1 MSKRC
6 NDKPTTELRDAL
18 DDLDFLN
25 NELSDYELPTTPPPV
40 KPKGKDDTFKDIAN
54 LCSQYRVP
62 IKFMDELN
70 HLLNG
75 WELYMAGL
83 FHRHSDQSCP
93 VCGKVV
99 GNPALVDVTYFHEKC
114 DCSEVDYPH
123 LGERLAHRD
132 CLYQLNKNQ
141 LPEEYIEANLKHLPE
156 LMFID
161 TPVSRMSRQ
170 DLLAIIGWH
179 RGELKNLRMGAKGE
193 V

>member
-1 MSKRC
+1 M
-6 NDKPTTELRDAL
+6 NNKPTNSPNNWL

-25 NELSDYELPTTPPPV
+25 LELDGYQLPTTPPPT
-40 KPKGKDDTFKDIAN
+40 KPKNKDETFKDIAN

-70 HLLNG
+70 QLLNG

-83 FHRHSDQSCP
+83 FHRHFDEGCP
-93 VCGKVV
+93 VCGTVIK
-99 GNPALVDVTYFHEKC
+99 NPALVDVAYFHEKC
-114 DCSEVDYPH
+114 DCDEVDYPH

-132 CLYQLNKNQ
+132 CLHQLNKDQ
-141 LPEEYIEANLKHLPE
+141 LPEEYIEANLKHVPE

-161 TPVSRMSRQ
+161 TPISRMSRQ

-179 RGELKNLRMGAKGE
+179 RRELKNLRMVAKGE
-193 V
+193 S